1 MIRYVKHQD
10 IDPKRWDN
18 AVKNA
23 ANHSVFGTY
32 EILNILSGD
41 QNWDAVV
48 EDDYMRVMPLPY
60 RLKYGIPYI
69 YTPFFLPQMGVFSTS
84 PLDAETTLKF
94 FNIIPRRF
102 IQIDLLFN
110 PYNDISKLP
119 ENQICLI
126 SHEMKLQE
134 DYESLCANF
143 SQNTRRNI
151 KSAEKH
157 FLTIEYNPKLVE
169 NIIQLFQNNRGK
181 SPQVHYKEQDY
192 QNLNR
197 AAQYLLGLNLLDV
210 VGVRDAE
217 QKLIAGALLVRDHQ
231 RVWFWFSGRDETAA
245 DSKPMFFLLNEYLKN
260 KCESDLTFDFN
271 GSVNENVARLYRG
284 FGGIPY
290 PIMLLQHSRL
300 KLLQKIKSN
309 SR

>member
-10 IDPKRWDN
+10 IDPLRWDN

-23 ANHSVFGTY
+23 ANYSIFGTY
-32 EILNILSGD
+32 EILDILSGD
-41 QNWDAVV
+41 QNWDAII
-48 EDDYMRVMPLPY
+48 EDNYVRVMPLPY
-60 RLKYGIPYI
+60 RIKYGIPYI
-69 YTPFFLPQMGVFSTS
+69 YTPFFLPQMGIFSTS

-119 ENQICLI
+119 ENKIRLI
-126 SHEMKLQE
+126 SHEMKLRE
-134 DYESLCANF
+134 DYDNLYANF

-157 FLTIEYNPKLVE
+157 FLTIEYNPELIG

-181 SPQVHYKEQDY
+181 SPMVHYREQDY
-192 QNLNR
+192 QNLNY
-197 AAQYLLGLNLLDV
+197 AAKRLLGLNMLDV
-210 VGVRDAE
+210 AGVRDVG
-217 QKLIAGALLVRDHQ
+217 QNLIAGALLVRDQQ
-231 RVWFWFSGRDETAA
+231 RVWFWFSGRDEASA
-245 DSKPMFFLLNEYLKN
+245 DSKPMFYLLNEYLKN
-260 KCESDLTFDFN
+260 NCMSDLTFDFN
-271 GSVNENVARLYRG
+271 GSTNENVARLYRG

-309 SR
+309 SH